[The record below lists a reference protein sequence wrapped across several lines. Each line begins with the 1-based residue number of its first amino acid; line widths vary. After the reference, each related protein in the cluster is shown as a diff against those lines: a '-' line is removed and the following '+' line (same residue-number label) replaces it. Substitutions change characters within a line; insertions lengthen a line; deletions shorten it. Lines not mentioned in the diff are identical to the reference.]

1 MVGRFETR
9 SADET
14 RTLGKMLGEGLT
26 EGDIVALTGEL
37 GAGKT
42 VFAKGIAEG
51 LGVADEVVSPTFTL
65 QRTYHGSRVLHHFD
79 LYRIEDEEELAH
91 IGFYDTLG
99 EGVCVIEW
107 AERAE
112 DIPPCICVKLSGTG
126 SDVRLIEIE
135 DNRL

>member
-1 MVGRFETR
+1 MKTRFVVGEKETE
-9 SADET
+9 SFGMSLAP
-14 RTLGKMLGEGLT
+14 LLHA
-26 EGDIVALTGEL
+26 GDVLWLRGEL

-51 LGVADEVVSPTFTL
+51 LGVTEEVVSPTFTL
-65 QRTYHGSRVLHHFD
+65 LRSYHGSRTLHHFD
-79 LYRIEDEEELAH
+79 LYRIEDGEELTH

-112 DIPPCICVKLSGTG
+112 GLPPCIVVKLSGTG
-126 SDVRLIEIE
+126 ADPRLIEIE
-135 DNRL
+135 DNRT

>member
-9 SADET
+9 SAEET
-14 RTLGKMLGEGLT
+14 RAIGKTLGMSLA

-51 LGVADEVVSPTFTL
+51 LGVTEEVVSPTFTL
-65 QRTYHGSRVLHHFD
+65 QKTYAGLRTLNHFD
-79 LYRIEDEEELAH
+79 LYRIEEEEELHH

-112 DIPPCICVKLSGTG
+112 CLPPCICVTLSGTG
-126 SDVRLIEIE
+126 ADPRVIEIE
-135 DNRL
+135 DIRP

>member
-14 RTLGKMLGEGLT
+14 RTLGKMLGEGLA
-26 EGDIVALTGEL
+26 EGDIIALTGEL

-51 LGVADEVVSPTFTL
+51 LCVADEVVSPTFTL

-107 AERAE
+107 AERSE

>member
-9 SADET
+9 SAEET
-14 RTLGKMLGEGLT
+14 RALGVTLGESLK

-51 LGVADEVVSPTFTL
+51 LGIAEEVVSPTFTL
-65 QRTYHGSRVLHHFD
+65 QKTYSGAFTLHHFD
-79 LYRIEDEEELAH
+79 LYRIEDEEELMH
-91 IGFYDTLG
+91 IGFYDTLDD
-99 EGVCVIEW
+99 GVCVIEW

-112 DIPPCICVKLSGTG
+112 ALPPCIRVTLTGTG
-126 SDVRLIEIE
+126 ADPRLITIE
-135 DNRL
+135 DSRS

>member
-1 MVGRFETR
+1 MVGRFETH

-14 RTLGKMLGEGLT
+14 RLLGKMLGESLR
-26 EGDIVALTGEL
+26 EGDVVALTGEL

-51 LGVADEVVSPTFTL
+51 LGVTDEVVSPTFTL
-65 QRTYHGSRVLHHFD
+65 QRIYHGSRTLHHFD
-79 LYRIEDEEELAH
+79 LYRIEDEEELCH

-112 DIPPCICVKLSGTG
+112 DLPPCIAVTLSGSG
-126 SDVRLIEIE
+126 SDPRFIGIE

>member
-14 RTLGKMLGEGLT
+14 RAIGRTLGENLK

-37 GAGKT
+37 GSGKT

-51 LGVADEVVSPTFTL
+51 LGVTEEVVSPTFTL
-65 QRTYHGSRVLHHFD
+65 QKTYRGTQTLNHFD
-79 LYRIEDEEELAH
+79 LYRIEDEEELTH

-99 EGVCVIEW
+99 DGIAVIEW

-112 DIPPCICVKLSGTG
+112 WLPPCIRVTLSGTG
-126 SDVRLIEIE
+126 ADPRVIEIE
-135 DNRL
+135 DIRP

>member
-9 SADET
+9 SAEET
-14 RTLGKMLGEGLT
+14 RAIGKTLGESLA

-51 LGVADEVVSPTFTL
+51 LGVACEVVSPTFTL
-65 QRTYHGSRVLHHFD
+65 QKTYEGAKKLHHFD
-79 LYRIEDEEELAH
+79 LYRIEGEEELYH

-112 DIPPCICVKLSGTG
+112 ELPPGIRVALSGTG
-126 SDVRLIEIE
+126 ADPRVIDIE
-135 DNRL
+135 DIRP

>member
-14 RTLGKMLGEGLT
+14 RTLGKMLGEGLA

-65 QRTYHGSRVLHHFD
+65 QRTYHGSRTLHHFD
-79 LYRIEDEEELAH
+79 LYRIEDEEELTH

-112 DIPPCICVKLSGTG
+112 DMPPCICVKLSGTG
-126 SDVRLIEIE
+126 SDPRLIEIE

>member
-9 SADET
+9 SAEET
-14 RTLGKMLGEGLT
+14 RAIGKTLGMSLA
-26 EGDIVALTGEL
+26 EGDIVALTGAL

-51 LGVADEVVSPTFTL
+51 LGVTEEVVSPTFTL
-65 QRTYHGSRVLHHFD
+65 QRTYTGVQTLHHFD
-79 LYRIEDEEELAH
+79 LYRIEDEEELQH
-91 IGFYDTLG
+91 IGFYDALG

-112 DIPPCICVKLSGTG
+112 WLPPCIRVALSGTG
-126 SDVRLIEIE
+126 ADKRIIGIE
-135 DNRL
+135 DIRS

>member
-1 MVGRFETR
+1 MRSRFETF
-9 SADET
+9 SAQET
-14 RTLGKMLGEGLT
+14 RALGRALGETLK

-65 QRTYHGSRVLHHFD
+65 QRTYTGNRTLHHFD
-79 LYRIEDEEELAH
+79 LYRIEEEEELLH
-91 IGFYDTLG
+91 IGFFDTLG
-99 EGVCVIEW
+99 DGICVVEW

-112 DIPPCICVKLSGTG
+112 ALPPCIRVRLSGTG
-126 SDVRLIEIE
+126 PDPRAVEIE
-135 DNRL
+135 DTRA

>member
-1 MVGRFETR
+1 MVGRFETH

-14 RTLGKMLGEGLT
+14 RAIGVALGESLS

-42 VFAKGIAEG
+42 VFAKGIAQG
-51 LGVADEVVSPTFTL
+51 LGVGDEVVSPTFTL
-65 QRTYHGSRVLHHFD
+65 QKTYGGRLTLHHFD
-79 LYRIEDEEELAH
+79 LYRIEDGEELHH

-112 DIPPCICVKLSGTG
+112 HLPPCIRVALSGTG
-126 SDVRLIEIE
+126 ADPRVIDIE
-135 DNRL
+135 DIRP